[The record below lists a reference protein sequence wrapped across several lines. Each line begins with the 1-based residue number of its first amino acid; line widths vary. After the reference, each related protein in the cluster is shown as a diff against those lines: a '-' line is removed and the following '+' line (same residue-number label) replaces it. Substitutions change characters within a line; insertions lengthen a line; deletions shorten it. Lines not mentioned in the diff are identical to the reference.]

1 MLLIYLDSSKGYE
14 NYEWYKLS
22 FQRSGRDRASAD
34 KPKIQVR
41 GLFEIPNLVYT
52 LSKCGIGGMADAYGL
67 GPYVNSCGFKSHIP
81 HQVHESAKS
90 SHLECDAYDSI
101 NKLQKRG

>member
-1 MLLIYLDSSKGYE
+1 LEDDSEKLNRKCIIYLDSSKGYE

-41 GLFEIPNLVYT
+41 GLFEIP
-52 LSKCGIGGMADAYGL
+52 
-67 GPYVNSCGFKSHIP
+67 
-81 HQVHESAKS
+81 QVE
-90 SHLECDAYDSI
+90 
-101 NKLQKRG
+101 